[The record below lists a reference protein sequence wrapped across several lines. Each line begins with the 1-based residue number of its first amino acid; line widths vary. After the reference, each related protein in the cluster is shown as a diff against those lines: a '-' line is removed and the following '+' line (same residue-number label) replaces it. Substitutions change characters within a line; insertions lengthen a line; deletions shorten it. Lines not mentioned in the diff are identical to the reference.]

1 MILSKKKRIQ
11 TKDHNDSLIA
21 QVNSKTV
28 ENADLKA
35 QIQEK
40 VFANVALKNELRKLK
55 GNSVDTKF
63 AKPSILGKPVLQ
75 PPRNQSVVRQPNAF
89 KSERL
94 KLSKPRFASHVDVN
108 YGFVKKTRNSQEE
121 TVWFNDMDHNHYLE
135 DARKK
140 GNKKGNRNQNL
151 VSLFNDRC
159 VADNTKKINLQAPFL
174 KEKKGVRFS
183 ALYLQKKRNLLVFD
197 HSHQHSSNFPMLIQ
211 SLSGSTSTWSLN
223 VYEMVKMTPG
233 YISSGLVQNSVSPT
247 TYVPPSKRDYEIL
260 FQPLFDEYFNPPP
273 CAVSPDPVAVAA
285 PRPVDPAGSPLSTTI
300 DQDVPSASTSPHKSG
315 NSFSKVII
323 KVLKIKFMEHLIS
336 TIDGIPNV
344 IHTVETGLQCLG
356 EQQLPVWNEDSH
368 GGGLKYSLKQWLLK
382 QDLMS
387 LWMVEHMLWE
397 KQSFARLGP
406 VNEVSRIHFDHFIY
420 IKSTMLNFVFINI

>member
-1 MILSKKKRIQ
+1 MILSKKTRIQ

-159 VADNTKKINLQAPFL
+159 VAMASADNTLGF
-174 KEKKGVRFS
+174 
-183 ALYLQKKRNLLVFD
+183 
-197 HSHQHSSNFPMLIQ
+197 
-211 SLSGSTSTWSLN
+211 
-223 VYEMVKMTPG
+223 
-233 YISSGLVQNSVSPT
+233 
-247 TYVPPSKRDYEIL
+247 
-260 FQPLFDEYFNPPP
+260 YFNPPP
-273 CAVSPDPVAVAA
+273 HAVSPDQVAVAA
-285 PRPVDPAGSPLSTTI
+285 PRAVDPTDSPSSTTI
-300 DQDVPSASTSPHKSG
+300 DQDVPLLVLHQQIRKFNLKSL
-315 NSFSKVII
+315 I
-323 KVLKIKFMEHLIS
+323 KLTKNHPLE
-336 TIDGIPNV
+336 NV
-344 IHTVETGLQCLG
+344 IGDPSRPVSTRSQLQEHAIWCYFDANVN
-356 EQQLPVWNEDSH
+356 PIPF
-368 GGGLKYSLKQWLLK
+368 GGK
-382 QDLMS
+382 
-387 LWMVEHMLWE
+387 
-397 KQSFARLGP
+397 
-406 VNEVSRIHFDHFIY
+406 
-420 IKSTMLNFVFINI
+420 